1 MLVKKPL
8 QISFNHKIRLN
19 ITYSE
24 KNEVANSGDSLTLVT
39 VTSLPFMA
47 VNVKNVSADTLF
59 YDDFND
65 GIADSW
71 TPQIGSWSV
80 IGGEYF
86 ISVGIIE
93 NGIST
98 VDGLYLTD
106 CTIETRFRFTD
117 NVGYRAGL
125 VFRYMKKDT
134 YYSLELSNEYDALCF
149 VKYLPECAAY
159 GTQDHGFVGTAPTE
173 IHFASGEL
181 SVGRQVI
188 NSTQI
193 ARIDKGVDYTLRV
206 TTTSNVFVGELI
218 SDGFYQKIVWEDTD
232 NPFNYG
238 TVGLRARRA
247 DVNFDYFKIENA
259 TISEIKPEPLNPE
272 LMAWWKLDEGNGTV
286 VLDSS
291 GYEYHGTV
299 NGANWLN
306 YQGDSSLNFDGESD
320 YVSLPSIDLTQLD
333 ALTVVAR
340 INSDLTQ
347 VGDFIYSGNLGEFSL
362 SNGDLEEISQQGIDI
377 NPTRAKFS
385 IKLANYQWYKVDS
398 SFPMKQ
404 NMWHQVVG
412 VWEKG
417 KSIKVYVDGILAG
430 ENKDIP
436 SERLYNPGA
445 SFPSS
450 LGIYA
455 QARWSNEGFFK
466 GQLSNVMIF
475 NTALTPQEIKE
486 QYDVPVPVVPRPIL
500 DFSCKSSTSNSGFN
514 VEINGDLTLEG
525 TAVPDA
531 PILLSYSVTGGKTWK
546 DLTLVYTDKDGHYS
560 TTWLPSV
567 TGNYLLKAYYE
578 GDINNLPASSQINF
592 ALTTVTEENTIFS
605 VSSNSTVTAL
615 QFNSTASELS
625 FTVSGPSGTKGYVKC
640 AIAKSLV
647 SNPESIK
654 LFLDGNQLSY
664 DVTST
669 EVSWL
674 LFFTYS
680 HSAHR
685 ISINLPRNAIEV
697 LVTDQDHWIWVAA
710 TSITVVIGISLL
722 VYLKKRQHKT

>member
-238 TVGLRARRA
+238 TIGL
-247 DVNFDYFKIENA
+247 
-259 TISEIKPEPLNPE
+259 
-272 LMAWWKLDEGNGTV
+272 
-286 VLDSS
+286 
-291 GYEYHGTV
+291 
-299 NGANWLN
+299 
-306 YQGDSSLNFDGESD
+306 
-320 YVSLPSIDLTQLD
+320 
-333 ALTVVAR
+333 
-340 INSDLTQ
+340 
-347 VGDFIYSGNLGEFSL
+347 
-362 SNGDLEEISQQGIDI
+362 
-377 NPTRAKFS
+377 
-385 IKLANYQWYKVDS
+385 
-398 SFPMKQ
+398 
-404 NMWHQVVG
+404 
-412 VWEKG
+412 
-417 KSIKVYVDGILAG
+417 
-430 ENKDIP
+430 
-436 SERLYNPGA
+436 
-445 SFPSS
+445 
-450 LGIYA
+450 
-455 QARWSNEGFFK
+455 
-466 GQLSNVMIF
+466 
-475 NTALTPQEIKE
+475 
-486 QYDVPVPVVPRPIL
+486 
-500 DFSCKSSTSNSGFN
+500 
-514 VEINGDLTLEG
+514 
-525 TAVPDA
+525 
-531 PILLSYSVTGGKTWK
+531 
-546 DLTLVYTDKDGHYS
+546 
-560 TTWLPSV
+560 
-567 TGNYLLKAYYE
+567 
-578 GDINNLPASSQINF
+578 
-592 ALTTVTEENTIFS
+592 
-605 VSSNSTVTAL
+605 
-615 QFNSTASELS
+615 
-625 FTVSGPSGTKGYVKC
+625 
-640 AIAKSLV
+640 
-647 SNPESIK
+647 
-654 LFLDGNQLSY
+654 
-664 DVTST
+664 
-669 EVSWL
+669 
-674 LFFTYS
+674 
-680 HSAHR
+680 
-685 ISINLPRNAIEV
+685 
-697 LVTDQDHWIWVAA
+697 
-710 TSITVVIGISLL
+710 
-722 VYLKKRQHKT
+722 